1 MKNLFLTDTSIPEG
15 YEYLLDV
22 KLPSTALSYSIA
34 GIIVI
39 IMVMIALT
47 ILTRKKEKSSLVC
60 ICGGISIFAL
70 FNYFLVMIV
79 NMFVPTFNVV
89 LYMVLSALI
98 ASVLPFIGRLLVI
111 KLFARKYNGLKEHLG
126 YGVGIMEMK
135 AITSIFVLFVPIFNY
150 IQIADLGVAYFFP
163 KDLSE
168 EIALKQAESLVEM
181 LKFDYSQCMLM
192 MLISLGIMVYQ
203 LAVSLPIYA
212 AYSGKKSKGW
222 YAFALGT
229 SFLVALCECLY
240 NNDIFVIPSIL
251 ITLVIAGVSVY
262 FAVKLYKEIKPTE
275 PVEEVKK
282 ESDDIG
288 KNAHV
293 KIPRFQNLDKL

>member
-22 KLPSTALSYSIA
+22 KLPSTALSYSIV

-39 IMVMIALT
+39 LITMIALT
-47 ILTRKKEKSSLVC
+47 IFIRKKEKSSLVC
-60 ICGGISIFAL
+60 VCGGISIFAL

-79 NMFVPTFNVV
+79 NMFVPTFNAV

-111 KLFARKYNGLKEHLG
+111 KLFSRKYRGLKEHLG

-135 AITSIFVLFVPIFNY
+135 AISSIFVLFVPIMNY

-163 KDLSE
+163 ETLSE
-168 EIALKQAESLVEM
+168 EVALKQAESLVEM
-181 LKFDYSQCMLM
+181 LEFDYSQCMFM
-192 MLISLGIMVYQ
+192 MLISLGIMIYQ
-203 LAVSLPIYA
+203 LAVSLPLYA
-212 AYSGKKSKGW
+212 AYSGKKGKGW
-222 YAFALGT
+222 YAFTLGT
-229 SFLVALCECLY
+229 SFLVALGECLY
-240 NNDIFVIPSIL
+240 NNDIFVVPAIIL
-251 ITLVIAGVSVY
+251 VLVVAGVSVY
-262 FAVKLYKEIKPTE
+262 FAIKLYKEIKPSE

-282 ESDDIG
+282 DGDDIG